1 MKSIKDKAAKASKS
15 VAAPVAM
22 AQAKSKKRKETD
34 APKAIAKKRK
44 MVKNAVDAAEDV
56 VESAHDESEATCPI
70 VDAG

>member
-1 MKSIKDKAAKASKS
+1 MGH
-15 VAAPVAM
+15 VATARAE
-22 AQAKSKKRKETD
+22 SKKRKETD

-70 VDAG
+70 VDAS